1 MAMINFVDD
10 VVPNVLLVSNVSN
23 VTLTYGKKEID

>member
-10 VVPNVLLVSNVSN
+10 IVPNVLLVSILSN
-23 VTLTYGKKEID
+23 VILTYGKKEID

>member
-10 VVPNVLLVSNVSN
+10 IVSNVLLVSILSN
-23 VTLTYGKKEID
+23 VTLSYGKKEID

>member
-10 VVPNVLLVSNVSN
+10 LVPNVLLVSNVSN
-23 VTLTYGKKEID
+23 ATLTYGKKEVD

>member
-10 VVPNVLLVSNVSN
+10 IVPNVLLVSILPN

>member
-10 VVPNVLLVSNVSN
+10 IVPNVLLVSILSN